1 MMAHLNIIILP
12 SVASFSFSSAAHC
25 NLSNTMDDKPTSNVS
40 PTEPTPAPATSSSST
55 AAVEGSDGN
64 VAVAIA
70 MVGRPTPS
78 PDQLPL
84 LPQPLSSSNS
94 DSVSPHHAD
103 QNVEV
108 SCQPCDA
115 SSHGGT
121 ENAADADLFIST
133 PSPFKKQKSALA
145 LAGAT
150 DDKIEAKNS
159 SVSSTT
165 KDQELSDLP
174 PLPVHASSATD
185 PIEEVSPSKSD
196 FISASP
202 LQLQSPDAN
211 DTDFDFLG
219 QEVMAA
225 ASTASAMLSRYDGFD
240 PMPTYSGGR
249 VLFDGDATTM
259 ATTETTPMETVNA
272 MGVVFSHYPYQDDAF
287 PLPPYLQV
295 HLDET
300 HAESTAVDS
309 SEYGVSPMKG
319 YANNSAPGTTPPSVS
334 SRAHSHSDD
343 TTTTT
348 TEFNDTKVGGSR
360 GKTLEQLAQA
370 KKKQKSSA
378 ADKTRPR
385 PLPLRKRK
393 FVMKDSD
400 DEEYQPTSSSKTK
413 SSNVVVKAKAPAA
426 DGKKRTM
433 VRHNVRDDG
442 DRITCKCSKS
452 KCLKVSY

>member
-1 MMAHLNIIILP
+1 MA
-12 SVASFSFSSAAHC
+12 
-25 NLSNTMDDKPTSNVS
+25 DDKPTSNIS

-55 AAVEGSDGN
+55 AAVEGSGGN
-64 VAVAIA
+64 IAVAVT

-78 PDQLPL
+78 PDQLL
-84 LPQPLSSSNS
+84 LLAQPLSSSNS
-94 DSVSPHHAD
+94 DSVSPHHHHAD

-108 SCQPCDA
+108 SCQQPCDA
-115 SSHGGT
+115 SSHGGKD
-121 ENAADADLFIST
+121 AADAEELFIST

-145 LAGAT
+145 LAGSTT
-150 DDKIEAKNS
+150 DDKIETENS
-159 SVSSTT
+159 STASTT
-165 KDQELSDLP
+165 EDQDHENDLP
-174 PLPVHASSATD
+174 LLPENASTATD
-185 PIEEVSPSKSD
+185 PIEEDSPSKSN
-196 FISASP
+196 FISASL

-211 DTDFDFLG
+211 VTDFDFLG

-240 PMPTYSGGR
+240 PMPAYSGGR

-300 HAESTAVDS
+300 HAESTAVDA
-309 SEYGVSPMKG
+309 SEYDGVVSPMKG
-319 YANNSAPGTTPPSVS
+319 YASNSAPGTTPPSVS
-334 SRAHSHSDD
+334 SRAHSHSDG
-343 TTTTT
+343 TTTST
-348 TEFNDTKVGGSR
+348 TEFNDAKVGGSR

-400 DEEYQPTSSSKTK
+400 DEEYQPSSSSKTK
-413 SSNVVVKAKAPAA
+413 TSNVVKVKAKAPAA
-426 DGKKRTM
+426 DGKKRTL
-433 VRHNVRDDG
+433 VRHNVREDG

-452 KCLKVSY
+452 KCLKVSLLTSC